1 MEIDPGT
8 GTLPGSFWN
17 NNAWDSQRQDAGK
30 GEKYMKQ
37 TNKKQWRTIV
47 LLLIYVA
54 AVTVSI
60 TYAVS
65 YFMNNSTKRGL
76 LAFERFSEQIT
87 YRVSDHLQKESHQ
100 QDRKSTRLNSSHH

>member
-60 TYAVS
+60 
-65 YFMNNSTKRGL
+65 RPP
-76 LAFERFSEQIT
+76 EQI
-87 YRVSDHLQKESHQ
+87 YRADDPVK
-100 QDRKSTRLNSSHH
+100 K